1 MRSWGSEGGKKGG
14 RKRSISGKIC
24 RDGDADFS
32 GRDGK
37 GWGGGWTAE
46 S

>member
-1 MRSWGSEGGKKGG
+1 MRSWGSEGGNKGG
-14 RKRSISGKIC
+14 RKQSISGKTC
-24 RDGDADFS
+24 RDADADFS

-37 GWGGGWTAE
+37 VWGGGSITE